1 VGNRSARRAER
12 AEIWPEWLDPISRL
26 AVVTRPLPLR
36 ADVPP
41 DDATVVLRAGVMSG
55 NNVRR
60 AAERTFA
67 IYAVYGI
74 SVEGVIGT
82 TMQEACR
89 AERIVSYHRVRLSS
103 FGRVRQAGFAL
114 LATFDHPALHACPR
128 RSLGTDPCQAGPV
141 LRRPDPQP
149 GSSHRGVD

>member
-1 VGNRSARRAER
+1 
-12 AEIWPEWLDPISRL
+12 L

-36 ADVPP
+36 ADLPP

-55 NNVRR
+55 DGVRR
-60 AAERTFA
+60 AAERTLA

-82 TMQEACR
+82 TVQEACR
-89 AERIVSYHRVRLSS
+89 GERIVSYRSVRLSS

-114 LATFDHPALHACPR
+114 LATFDHPHFTLVLADLSELTMARLDRCFD
-128 RSLGTDPCQAGPV
+128 DPIPNPG
-141 LRRPDPQP
+141 RPTQ
-149 GSSHRGVD
+149 G